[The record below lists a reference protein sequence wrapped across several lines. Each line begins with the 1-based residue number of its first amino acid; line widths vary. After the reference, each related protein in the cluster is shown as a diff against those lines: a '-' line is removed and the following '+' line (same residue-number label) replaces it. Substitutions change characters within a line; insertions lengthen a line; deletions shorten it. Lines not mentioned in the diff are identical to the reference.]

1 MAGFV
6 AVSDVWRIIEHV
18 RRPEEISELEDVIRC
33 NSLENKYTTIENKF
47 YSVIEA
53 IKEYGSAALNDNS
66 AMLSFCS
73 YVGHQVTRTKSF
85 RDRSIE
91 AIRQGVVGIPDVER
105 YVYLTER
112 SWWLLSYIFGTNVG
126 AELYFSRENDHHILI
141 NNCTHTPFITG
152 FHPLT
157 NVHECVSD
165 AGVSNPPE
173 YMDLY
178 VPLTPNIGYMFNQ
191 SPDYNHL
198 RDSIDD
204 EEVRFLNTA
213 VSRQSEGRVIGST
226 SAVIDEIRK
235 QGTRG
240 SGLA

>member
-1 MAGFV
+1 M
-6 AVSDVWRIIEHV
+6 
-18 RRPEEISELEDVIRC
+18 
-33 NSLENKYTTIENKF
+33 
-47 YSVIEA
+47 
-53 IKEYGSAALNDNS
+53 
-66 AMLSFCS
+66 
-73 YVGHQVTRTKSF
+73 
-85 RDRSIE
+85 
-91 AIRQGVVGIPDVER
+91 
-105 YVYLTER
+105 
-112 SWWLLSYIFGTNVG
+112 
-126 AELYFSRENDHHILI
+126 
-141 NNCTHTPFITG
+141 
-152 FHPLT
+152 
-157 NVHECVSD
+157 HECVSD